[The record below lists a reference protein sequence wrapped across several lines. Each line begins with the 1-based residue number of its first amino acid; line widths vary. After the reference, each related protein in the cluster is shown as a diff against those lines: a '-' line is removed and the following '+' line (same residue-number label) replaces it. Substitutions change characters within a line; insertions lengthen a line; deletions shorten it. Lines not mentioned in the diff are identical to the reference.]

1 MPDTASDAANPGPLA
16 GLVVLDLTR
25 ILAGPSA
32 TQLLGDLGADVI
44 KIERPGA
51 GDDTRKWGPPFV
63 TGKDGRPT
71 RESAYYLCANRNKR
85 SVAIDMAQPEGA
97 DLIRKLARGADVLIE
112 NFKVGGLKK
121 YGLGYDDLKDDCPRL
136 VYCSI
141 TGFGQTGPYASQAGY
156 DYLAQAMS
164 GIMSITGE
172 PDGQPMKVGVGIAD
186 IVCGFYAANAIQAAL
201 LKRHETGRGQHIDV
215 ALLDSTVA
223 WLINEG
229 TNYLVSGQVPRRRG
243 NAHPNIVPYQL
254 FATSDGEI
262 VIAVGNDGQFRRFA
276 EVLGQPG
283 LADDPRFATNPARL
297 EHRNALI
304 ALLKPIIATKT
315 RGWLIETLAPIG
327 VPVGPVND
335 IREAFADPHIAH
347 RGMRITMDHP
357 GAASGTVDLLG
368 NPIRMSETPV
378 SYRRAPPMLGDS
390 TREVLA
396 AHLGLDE
403 DALARL
409 ADAGTIEIGGS

>member
-1 MPDTASDAANPGPLA
+1 MPDTASDTANPGPLA

-85 SVAIDMAQPEGA
+85 SVAIDMARPEGA
-97 DLIRKLARGADVLIE
+97 GLIRELARGADVLIE

-121 YGLGYDDLKDDCPRL
+121 YGLGYGDMKDDFPRL

-172 PDGQPMKVGVGIAD
+172 PDGEPMKVGVGIAD

-254 FATSDGEI
+254 FETSDGEI

-297 EHRNALI
+297 EHRDALI

>member
-63 TGKDGRPT
+63 TGKDGQPT

-172 PDGQPMKVGVGIAD
+172 PDGEPMKVGVGIAD
-186 IVCGFYAANAIQAAL
+186 IVCGFYATNAIQAAL

-254 FATSDGEI
+254 FETSDGEI

-283 LADDPRFATNPARL
+283 LADDPRFSSNPARL
-297 EHRNALI
+297 ENRDALI
-304 ALLKPIIATKT
+304 ALLKPVIATKT
-315 RGWLIETLAPIG
+315 RDWLIETLAPIG

-335 IREAFADPHIAH
+335 IGEAFADPHITH

-368 NPIRMSETPV
+368 NPIKMSETPV

-396 AHLGLDE
+396 AHLGLDD

-409 ADAGTIEIGGS
+409 ADAGTIEIGDA